1 VSNYEIECDKCGSH
15 SVVQRLAAPPKP
27 PEVPVIKMSEFK
39 DKRPVPNTMSNAVM
53 TYSTVV
59 LHCNNCGNETEPFTL
74 NDQLGT
80 TVVGV

>member
-1 VSNYEIECDKCGSH
+1 
-15 SVVQRLAAPPKP
+15 
-27 PEVPVIKMSEFK
+27 MSEFK

-59 LHCNNCGNETEPFTL
+59 LHCNNCGSETEPFTL